1 MSCVTGRGGTSSSD
15 LQRRGSGCTTSYG
28 IRRGSNGEAS
38 RDDPMTHDASNI
50 PAELRI
56 SFDAAPSVETR
67 AALGHEIDEYLGR
80 TVPQDARR
88 FALLLHDEKNR
99 W

>member
-1 MSCVTGRGGTSSSD
+1 MSCAIGRGGTSSSD
-15 LQRRGSGCTTSYG
+15 LQRLGSGCTTSYG

-50 PAELRI
+50 RAELRI

-67 AALGHEIDEYLGR
+67 AALGHAIDEYLGR

-88 FALLLHDEKNR
+88 FALLLH
-99 W
+99 

>member
-1 MSCVTGRGGTSSSD
+1 MSCAIGRGGTSSSD
-15 LQRRGSGCTTSYG
+15 LQRLGSGCTTSYG

-50 PAELRI
+50 RAELRI

-67 AALGHEIDEYLGR
+67 AALGHEYLGR

-88 FALLLHDEKNR
+88 FALLLH
-99 W
+99 